1 MASKVKLA
9 VFDMDGTI
17 IEGRLIDALSTKLGV
32 YDQVKRIQ
40 YDTSALGY
48 VKTQKIALLLK
59 GMDAKEILLA
69 LESIPIMNNF
79 KEVSNILKESGF
91 VIGII
96 TDSYAIAAK
105 ALVDKFRL
113 DFFAA
118 NDLKIDNG
126 LVTGEV
132 NMPLGWDKINCFC
145 KNSVCKRYHLETFAN
160 KYGVNIKDTLA
171 IGDTRGD
178 MCMVTHAGIGI
189 AFMPKDSYISGCENI
204 INRPNLLDML
214 NFLQ

>member
-17 IEGRLIDALSTKLGV
+17 IDGRLIDALSTKLGI

-59 GMDAKEILLA
+59 GIDVKEIKFA
-69 LESIPIMNNF
+69 LESIPIMNNYR
-79 KEVSNILKESGF
+79 KAVDILKESGF
-91 VIGII
+91 VIGIV

-105 ALVDKFRL
+105 TLVDKFNL
-113 DFFAA
+113 DFFVA

-132 NMPLGWDKINCFC
+132 NMPMGWDKINCFC
-145 KNSVCKRYHLETFAN
+145 KNSVCKRYHLETYAN
-160 KYGVNIKDTLA
+160 KYGVDIKDTLA

-178 MCMVTHAGIGI
+178 LCMVTHAGTGI
-189 AFMPKDSYISGCENI
+189 AFMPKDNYISECENI
-204 INRPNLLDML
+204 INRPNLLDIL